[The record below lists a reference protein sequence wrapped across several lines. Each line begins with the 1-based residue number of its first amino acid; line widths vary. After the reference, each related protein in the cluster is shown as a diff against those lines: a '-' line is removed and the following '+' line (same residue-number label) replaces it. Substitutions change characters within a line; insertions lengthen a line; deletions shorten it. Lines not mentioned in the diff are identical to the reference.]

1 MEGRSGPDV
10 TDAIAGAVDAIGTP
24 AFDDRLLAAVN
35 GVVRVDHLTVLTY
48 SSNEGLQQLCV
59 ASRVDAVGVRSLTR
73 DYVAQHHRLDPNFAE
88 LRRQTRSRKIEV
100 RRHDPRR
107 LKARAYQ
114 RRFYTTAG
122 IVDKVSYLWRSSGI
136 VYYVNLYR
144 TTRAGHYAKEEVR
157 RLEAAAR
164 LVASLVRLHG
174 GRTRVEAAFAA
185 GNASGL
191 MERLVG
197 LLGERLTSREQA
209 VLVNILMGL
218 RTEGIALQ
226 LGVQEESIKTFRKRA
241 YAKLGISSQA
251 ELFARCLRVLPRLGF
266 SKPLS
271 LP

>member
-1 MEGRSGPDV
+1 VEGRSGPDV
-10 TDAIAGAVDAIGTP
+10 TDAIAGAVDAIGMP

-35 GVVRVDHLTVLTY
+35 GFVRVDHLTALTY

-59 ASRVDAVGVRSLTR
+59 ASRVDAIGVRSLTR
-73 DYVAQHHRLDPNFAE
+73 DYVAQHHRLDPNFVE

-144 TTRAGHYAKEEVR
+144 TTRTGHYAKEEVR
-157 RLEAAAR
+157 RLEAVAR

-174 GRTRVEAAFAA
+174 GRTRVEAAFAV

-251 ELFARCLRVLPRLGF
+251 ELFARCLRVLPRLGLRG
-266 SKPLS
+266 SR
-271 LP
+271 